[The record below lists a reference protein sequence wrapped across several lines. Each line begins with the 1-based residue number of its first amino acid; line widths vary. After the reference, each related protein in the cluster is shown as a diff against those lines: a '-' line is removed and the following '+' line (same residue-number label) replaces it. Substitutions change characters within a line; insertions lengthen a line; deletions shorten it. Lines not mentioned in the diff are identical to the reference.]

1 MKKLF
6 ALFLVVAMLSV
17 AGTAMAT
24 VTVSPDKVSVAA
36 GSTATVTVTL
46 SPDHAGTMSA
56 PTANVDWI
64 SVAASGD
71 SKVVYVAT
79 IKPTSSVSAGDK
91 NVEFSSTEKTSDVA
105 GHAGWTTT
113 GKLTVTVNNA
123 SPKKI
128 EYNQPTTGGE
138 VKNVK
143 VISITRAVVF
153 TRNAFAAAVKAAKAK
168 VDAIFTKAVEVKT
181 AVVADLSKKLGG
193 AVPENAEVRDDT
205 NMTAYESA
213 NYTENST
220 STQSVSV
227 ADANSDNLEKAA
239 ARLKL
244 LTNDDTKRAI
254 GVIPPFTV
262 KAAGLQPMNLSVD
275 KTFAGYEV
283 GMNMGAY
290 AITLASSVSTA
301 AAPNGGNE
309 VVFFNSKDVQ
319 VEKVPTDGQLTAI
332 AYVEPNVA
340 YEPILFV
347 VVPAASA
354 DQFDKATGTT
364 SKDVTVTDESGVDA
378 GILDLLSKNLIA
390 YDTTGTFRLTLLAF
404 KNGEA
409 PKMAQSGTIYTWDIG
424 LRFPVKTGGWR
435 LHADG
440 KTYSGEFEASASGI
454 AATTST
460 DATATIDVSDAALS
474 VGTYTVTLGVIPASS
489 DSDTEVFYTLGSVT
503 KSSEDVGVGSSSGG
517 CASMGSVL
525 AVAVL
530 GAFIA
535 ARKK

>member
-24 VTVSPDKVSVAA
+24 VTVSPTTVTVTV
-36 GSTATVTVTL
+36 GTPVTVTVTL
-46 SPDHAGTMSA
+46 SPDHNGKMSD

-64 SVAASGD
+64 SVAASSD
-71 SKVVYVAT
+71 SKTVYVAT
-79 IKPTSSVSAGDK
+79 INPTSSVSAGDK

-113 GKLTVTVNNA
+113 GKLTVTVTNA

-143 VISITRAVVF
+143 VISSNLAVVF
-153 TRNAFAAAVKAAKAK
+153 TRNAFAASVKAAAAK
-168 VDAIFTKAVEVKT
+168 VDAFFKKAVEVKT

-290 AITLASSVSTA
+290 AITTASSVSTA

-364 SKDVTVTDESGVDA
+364 SKDVTVADEGVAIDA
-378 GILDLLSKNLIA
+378 GLLDLLSKDLIA
-390 YDTTGTFRLTLLAF
+390 WDTTGTYRLTLKAF
-404 KNGEA
+404 KNGVA
-409 PKMAQSGTIYTWDIG
+409 PEPEQSGTVYTWDIG
-424 LRFPVKTGGWR
+424 LNFPVKTGGWR

-440 KTYSGEFEASASGI
+440 KTYSGEFEASATGI
-454 AATTST
+454 EATTST
-460 DATATIDVSDAALS
+460 DAKATIDVSDAALS

-489 DSDTEVFYTLGSVT
+489 DSNTGSAA
-503 KSSEDVGVGSSSGG
+503 K
-517 CASMGSVL
+517 MSV
-525 AVAVL
+525 
-530 GAFIA
+530 
-535 ARKK
+535 